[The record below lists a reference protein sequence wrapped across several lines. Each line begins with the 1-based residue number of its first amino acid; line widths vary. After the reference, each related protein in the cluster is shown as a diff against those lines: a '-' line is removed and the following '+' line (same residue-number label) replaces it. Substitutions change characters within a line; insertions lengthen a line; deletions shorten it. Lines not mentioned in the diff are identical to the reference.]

1 MSKDRTNTEKLYDV
15 IKKPIITEK
24 SVGAT
29 SLGQYTFEVQKDAS
43 KIEIA
48 QAVEL
53 AFPGRKVKKV
63 RTVYMPSHSKRMGYK
78 FGRTDSS
85 KKAIVTIEG
94 DPIEELVGAQRILG
108 RAPCERQRTQP
119 SEDKS
124 EWQCN
129 EMSGL
134 SE

>member
-1 MSKDRTNTEKLYDV
+1 MTKNIEKLYDV

-24 SVGAT
+24 SMMAT
-29 SLGQYTFEVQKDAS
+29 AQGQYTFEVNMNATKV
-43 KIEIA
+43 EIA

-63 RTVYMPSHSKRMGYK
+63 RTVYMPSHEKRMGLK

-94 DPIEELVGAQRILG
+94 EPIEELTAI
-108 RAPCERQRTQP
+108 
-119 SEDKS
+119 
-124 EWQCN
+124 
-129 EMSGL
+129 
-134 SE
+134 

>member
-1 MSKDRTNTEKLYDV
+1 MSNKERLYDI

-24 SVGAT
+24 SMIAT
-29 SLGQYTFEVQKDAS
+29 TMGQYTFEVKEDAT
-43 KIEIA
+43 KVEIA

-85 KKAIVTIEG
+85 RKAIVTIEG
-94 DPIEELVGAQRILG
+94 DPIEELVGA
-108 RAPCERQRTQP
+108 
-119 SEDKS
+119 
-124 EWQCN
+124 
-129 EMSGL
+129 
-134 SE
+134 

>member
-1 MSKDRTNTEKLYDV
+1 MSKQRTNKEKLYDI

-24 SVGAT
+24 SMMAT
-29 SLGQYTFEVQKDAS
+29 ALGQYTFEVNMEATKV
-43 KIEIA
+43 EIA

-63 RTVYMPSHSKRMGYK
+63 RTVYMPSHEKRMGLK

-94 DPIEELVGAQRILG
+94 DPIEELTAI
-108 RAPCERQRTQP
+108 
-119 SEDKS
+119 
-124 EWQCN
+124 
-129 EMSGL
+129 
-134 SE
+134 

>member
-1 MSKDRTNTEKLYDV
+1 MSSKERLYEI

-24 SVGAT
+24 SMMAT
-29 SLGQYTFEVQKDAS
+29 AQGQYTFEVNMNATKV
-43 KIEIA
+43 EIA

-63 RTVYMPSHSKRMGYK
+63 RTVYMPSHEKRMGLK

-94 DPIEELVGAQRILG
+94 DPIEELTAI
-108 RAPCERQRTQP
+108 
-119 SEDKS
+119 
-124 EWQCN
+124 
-129 EMSGL
+129 
-134 SE
+134 